1 MKKISCN
8 IVRDI
13 LPLYLDDVVC
23 DETREMVEEHLQ
35 SCAACRAEASSMKK
49 DVVLPASKS
58 QRFAEAKVM
67 KNIKHRI
74 FRKKVIVC
82 AITVAVVLAAGV
94 GGYAFMMLS
103 KTMIPYEKSG
113 VSISAVTLAE
123 DSQNAYLYFNMDASD
138 IAGTVCHDP
147 VTVQTEDGEKTVVI
161 LYAYTT
167 PWSRYI
173 EPRFGNNSDG
183 ESGMTY
189 QMLGNADEIDEV
201 YYGEFEPASEFYE
214 DPAGFLEKA
223 ELIWSGKE

>member
-123 DSQNAYLYFNMDASD
+123 DSQNAYLYFSIDASD
-138 IAGTVCHDP
+138 AAGTVCHDP

-161 LYAYTT
+161 LYAYST

-173 EPRFGNNSDG
+173 ESRFGNNSDG

-201 YYGEFEPASEFYE
+201 
-214 DPAGFLEKA
+214 
-223 ELIWSGKE
+223 